1 LSGRAADLPKDLLW
15 VVALLAAATPALHAQ
30 SLPGEQYTPPRTP
43 HGHPDL
49 QGIWSN
55 AVITPLERPPEF
67 ADRAFLTEDEARE
80 YERQRLEATNRDRRQ
95 ADLDAD
101 IRLAYNDFWWDSG
114 TNVVATR
121 RTSLIIDPPDGRIPP
136 LTAAARQRVESE
148 PNRRGIEFT
157 DGPEDRPLMERC
169 IHFGSA
175 GPPMMPSAYNNNY
188 HLVQTKDYVLIVN
201 EMIHEARIIP
211 LYDKPQLP
219 QHARQWLG
227 SSRGHWEGD
236 SLVIETTNFT
246 DQISFRGSSEN
257 MHLTERFTRIADNI
271 LLYEFT
277 VTDPDAFTRPWTA
290 QIPSVKVDG
299 LMYEYAC
306 HEGNKGMLGI
316 LSGARAAERAAQ
328 EDVKSTERE

>member
-1 LSGRAADLPKDLLW
+1 
-15 VVALLAAATPALHAQ
+15 
-30 SLPGEQYTPPRTP
+30 
-43 HGHPDL
+43 
-49 QGIWSN
+49 
-55 AVITPLERPPEF
+55 
-67 ADRAFLTEDEARE
+67 
-80 YERQRLEATNRDRRQ
+80 
-95 ADLDAD
+95 
-101 IRLAYNDFWWDSG
+101 
-114 TNVVATR
+114 
-121 RTSLIIDPPDGRIPP
+121 
-136 LTAAARQRVESE
+136 
-148 PNRRGIEFT
+148 
-157 DGPEDRPLMERC
+157 MERC

-328 EDVKSTERE
+328 EDMKSTERE